1 MELFILTIMT
11 NMIKNNHQNTIDMI
25 NNDYI

>member
-1 MELFILTIMT
+1 MELFILTIMI
-11 NMIKNNHQNTIDMI
+11 NMIKNSHQNTIDMI